1 MFILYL
7 RRVNMS
13 HNDVVKS
20 VSIRI
25 PESLLIELRNVAEYE
40 GRSINSQVVYL
51 IRQCVKNFRI
61 ENNG

>member
-1 MFILYL
+1 
-7 RRVNMS
+7 MS

-25 PESLLIELRNVAEYE
+25 PESLLSELRNVAEYE

-61 ENNG
+61 ENNE